1 MKKVYTIRDEKELD
15 KLAALL
21 LKLHRNQRI
30 FAFYGELG
38 AGKTTFIKSFCKLLE
53 VEDTVQSP
61 SFSLINEYKTR
72 DGILVYHMD
81 FYRIT
86 KLEEV
91 FDIGYEDYLFSGHYC
106 LIEWSERIESLL
118 PEDIVRIH
126 ILVEH
131 DHSRTIL
138 VS

>member
-1 MKKVYTIRDEKELD
+1 MKKVYTVRDEKELD

-21 LKLHRNQRI
+21 LKLYRNQRI

-38 AGKTTFIKSFCKLLE
+38 AGKTTFIKSFCRFLE

-106 LIEWSERIESLL
+106 LIEWSERIEPLL

-126 ILVEH
+126 IFVGH